1 MQTEAKA
8 NMAVEGNIEDIS
20 LLGFMQIV
28 CMERRRAGLF
38 LRRPGEEGAIFFE
51 DGQVVHAA
59 TGNLVGEDALYEL
72 LGWNEGRF
80 LLKYQPAIPARTI
93 SKDLN
98 YLILEGVKR
107 IDEQKWPAKWQRGES
122 SPESAKRAEEDQEL
136 EISLIGL
143 ISKLEQIMV
152 RIADKRVQRQPQLAI
167 PLLLDIANH
176 VVAFSNALASGPN
189 LTEVL
194 AKLDSRPLFVRDGR
208 ISIDPNV
215 ISNGH
220 SQVGNLRSI
229 SNKAL
234 SIIEHYL
241 ASFRDSF
248 LSEAMRQQW
257 EETYGVFMTD
267 LKVALDKT
275 LS

>member
-1 MQTEAKA
+1 
-8 NMAVEGNIEDIS
+8 MAVEGNIEDIS

-38 LRRPGEEGAIFFE
+38 LRRRGEEGAIFFE
-51 DGQVVHAA
+51 NGQVVHAA
-59 TGNLVGEDALYEL
+59 TGNLVGEDALYKL
-72 LGWNEGRF
+72 LSWSEGRF
-80 LLKYQPAIPARTI
+80 LLKDQPAVPARTI
-93 SKDLN
+93 TKDLN

-107 IDEQKWPAKWQRGES
+107 IDEQKRELAQ
-122 SPESAKRAEEDQEL
+122 SPPIEQDQEL

-167 PLLLDIANH
+167 PLLLDIANN
-176 VVAFSNALASGPN
+176 VIAFSNALSGPS
-189 LTEVL
+189 LAEVL
-194 AKLDSRPLFVRDGR
+194 AQLDARPLFVRDGR
-208 ISIDPNV
+208 LSIDLNAL
-215 ISNGH
+215 SNGH
-220 SQVGNLRSI
+220 GRSSNLRAI
-229 SNKAL
+229 SSKAL

-241 ASFRDSF
+241 ASFRDCF
-248 LSEAMRQQW
+248 LSDAMRQQW

-267 LKVALDKT
+267 LRITLDKT

>member
-1 MQTEAKA
+1 
-8 NMAVEGNIEDIS
+8 MAVEGNIEDIS

-38 LRRPGEEGAIFFE
+38 LRRRGEEGAIFFE

-59 TGNLVGEDALYEL
+59 TGNLVGEDALYKL
-72 LGWNEGRF
+72 LGWGEGRF
-80 LLKYQPAIPARTI
+80 LLRDQTAIPARTI

-107 IDEQKWPAKWQRGES
+107 IDEEHRPAPHKPQEGK
-122 SPESAKRAEEDQEL
+122 PMAAAADQQL
-136 EISLIGL
+136 EIDLIGL

-152 RIADKRVQRQPQLAI
+152 RIADKRVQKQPQLAI
-167 PLLLDIANH
+167 PLLLEIANT

-194 AKLDSRPLFVRDGR
+194 ASMDCRPLFVHDGR
-208 ISIDPNV
+208 IRIRNA

-220 SQVGNLRSI
+220 GQPGNLQSI
-229 SNKAL
+229 SNEVL
-234 SIIEHYL
+234 RIIERYL
-241 ASFRDSF
+241 ASFRDRF
-248 LSEAMRQQW
+248 LAEAMRQQW

-267 LKVALDKT
+267 LKAALNKT
-275 LS
+275 FMEGIQ